1 MRVYINGHEASR
13 SDWVRLY
20 DDMKTGKV
28 TADGLK
34 IDVTKK
40 GNLSISIIDE

>member
-13 SDWVRLY
+13 ADWVRLY

-34 IDVTKK
+34 ITVTKK
-40 GNLSISIIDE
+40 GNLSISIIDD